1 METTI
6 SDGASLV
13 TDRNRG
19 SIIHGIV
26 RLEHHTACSQKIEC
40 YLSGH
45 LEERNQQEAI
55 HHYITSHENM
65 WHKHHTLFCFQLNLT
80 HPAVT
85 TMLYLRDVTNVLLP
99 KPDNHITKVQKKRA
113 IFRFPQNASAWH
125 LCFLSPGSHKYRRSY
140 SKVVYETAILGPQLS
155 HEA

>member
-1 METTI
+1 MEQVLLQIETEE
-6 SDGASLV
+6 ASF
-13 TDRNRG
+13 
-19 SIIHGIV
+19 

-40 YLSGH
+40 CLSGH

-65 WHKHHTLFCFQLNLT
+65 WHKHHTLFCLQLNLT

-99 KPDNHITKVQKKRA
+99 KA
-113 IFRFPQNASAWH
+113 
-125 LCFLSPGSHKYRRSY
+125 
-140 SKVVYETAILGPQLS
+140 
-155 HEA
+155 